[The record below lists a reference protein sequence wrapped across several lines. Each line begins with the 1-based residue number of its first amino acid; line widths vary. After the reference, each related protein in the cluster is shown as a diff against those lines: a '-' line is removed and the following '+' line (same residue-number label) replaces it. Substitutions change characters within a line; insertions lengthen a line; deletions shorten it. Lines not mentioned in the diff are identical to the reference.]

1 MEYQLKLDGI
11 DIDGTIKELESA
23 LTNEKNLSPALK
35 SMISVLILMVKLLTN
50 RMGLNSSNSSKPP
63 SSDLNR
69 IKSSKKKSGKK
80 PGGQKGHTGKT
91 LRQIEEPDEIEI
103 IAIDRRSLPKGKY
116 KEIAPEVR
124 QVFDIY
130 VSRNVIEYQAQV
142 LQDEKGNQF
151 VAPFPEGVTKSVQ
164 YGKALK
170 AHAVYM
176 SQYQLLPYKRI
187 EEYFTEQLQIPI
199 SQGSLFNFN
208 KEAFKNL
215 ASFDQI
221 VKDKLVTEQIVHA
234 DETGINIETKRR
246 WLHCASNHSWTYF
259 FPHVKRGTEAMDAI
273 NIIPRFK
280 GILCHDH
287 WKPYYRYDGCLHA
300 LCNAHHLRELTR
312 ANEQD
317 KQEWAGKMK
326 ALLEEINHAV
336 HDAGGSLNENDS
348 NKYRKAYRRLLE
360 ESENECPPPDET
372 KRMGQRGRV
381 KRSKARNLL
390 ERLKDYEEDVLRFMD
405 NSDVPFTNNQGEN
418 DIRMTKVQQKI
429 SGCFRSTEGAEIFC
443 RVRGYLSTC
452 RKHGVSSSH
461 AMEMLFEKKLPD
473 FV

>member
-1 MEYQLKLDGI
+1 VKLDGI
-11 DIDGTIKELESA
+11 DIEGTLKELESTLA
-23 LTNEKNLSPALK
+23 SEKEVSPALK
-35 SMISVLILMVKLLTN
+35 SMIGILILIVKLLTN

-63 SSDLNR
+63 SSDPNR
-69 IKSSKKKSGKK
+69 LKSSKKKSARK
-80 PGGQKGHTGKT
+80 PGGQKGHIGKT
-91 LRQIEEPDEIEI
+91 LKQVEEPDEVSI
-103 IAIDRRSLPKGKY
+103 ISIDRRSLPKGNY
-116 KEIAPEVR
+116 KELAPEIR
-124 QVFDIY
+124 QVFDIDI
-130 VSRNVIEYQAQV
+130 SRHVIEYQAQV
-142 LQDEKGNQF
+142 LQDENGKQF
-151 VAPFPEGVTKSVQ
+151 VASFPENVTKAVQ
-164 YGKALK
+164 YGNVLK

-215 ASFDQI
+215 ARFDQRA
-221 VKDKLVTEQIVHA
+221 KDKLASSLIIHA
-234 DETGINIETKRR
+234 DETGINIGSKRR
-246 WLHCASNHSWTYF
+246 WLHCASNLLWTYF
-259 FPHVKRGTEAMDAI
+259 FPHEKRGTQAMDEM

-300 LCNAHHLRELTR
+300 LCNAHHLRELIS
-312 ANEQD
+312 AYDQD
-317 KQEWAGKMK
+317 KQEWAGKMQE
-326 ALLEEINHAV
+326 LLKEINIAV
-336 HDAGGSLNENDS
+336 HDAGGSLSKNNAD
-348 NKYRKAYRRLLE
+348 KYRQSYRVLLE
-360 ESENECPPPDET
+360 KAQIECPPPDET
-372 KRMGQRGRV
+372 QRTGKRGRV

-390 ERLKDYEEDVLRFMD
+390 ERLINYENDVLRFME

-429 SGCFRSTEGAEIFC
+429 SGCFRSTEGSEIFC

-461 AMEMLFEKKLPD
+461 AMEMLFDKKLPD
-473 FV
+473 FI